1 MQLKLDLL
9 TGSPWVLAIFMRSWL
24 PFWKLLCLG
33 EFTVMCSG
41 LRLLLCRCVS
51 YTLSS
56 RLLPFGWL
64 LCQGS
69 GALWQTRGLLVEFVF
84 FFWYCNTFL
93 LFYCLIFAVLSSL
106 LCVIVWSSSS
116 VLHPDT
122 MYCLISWLGSLLLF
136 MLLCDLF
143 LAIFLFVFFVWSSS
157 SVLHPDT
164 FWYPDLGPLFGC
176 PLVLKSACFFFCV
189 LIFLGLLIF
198 RLLHSYY
205 CVFGTC
211 RPWCVGI
218 SFGMT
223 VFFFCFRD
231 FLTWCHCFNFCYHTM
246 LPINRVSAK
255 SGEAVVVF
263 DTLDSAHYPTVL
275 LCFGSNPPVSLCR
288 G

>member
-1 MQLKLDLL
+1 
-9 TGSPWVLAIFMRSWL
+9 V
-24 PFWKLLCLG
+24 LLC
-33 EFTVMCSG
+33 F
-41 LRLLLCRCVS
+41 LLLRCC
-51 YTLSS
+51 TRILSGI
-56 RLLPFGWL
+56 LTWVP
-64 LCQGS
+64 
-69 GALWQTRGLLVEFVF
+69 
-84 FFWYCNTFL
+84 
-93 LFYCLIFAVLSSL
+93 SSL
-106 LCVIVWSSSS
+106 YVI
-116 VLHPDT
+116 
-122 MYCLISWLGSLLLF
+122 
-136 MLLCDLF
+136 
-143 LAIFLFVFFVWSSS
+143 VWSSS

-218 SFGMT
+218 LFGMT
-223 VFFFCFRD
+223 VFFFCVRD
-231 FLTWCHCFNFCYHTM
+231 LLTWCHCFNFCNRTM

-255 SGEAVVVF
+255 SGEAVVVL